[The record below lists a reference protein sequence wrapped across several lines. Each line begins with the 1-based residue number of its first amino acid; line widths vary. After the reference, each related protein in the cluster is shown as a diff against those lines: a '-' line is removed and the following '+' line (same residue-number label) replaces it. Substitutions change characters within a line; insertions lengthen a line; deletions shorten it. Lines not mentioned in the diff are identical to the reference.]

1 MRKTDVENTK
11 GETRGNMTE
20 LPILP
25 AFSKNNV
32 AITMQS
38 SDFFAPYASVTIRSI
53 LDHITDGNNYDFII
67 TSKDMSE
74 ESAATLC
81 AMADP
86 YSNVSIRVVNVKK
99 IYDQLIQVEDKR
111 FGGET
116 VTRIFLMELLP
127 DYDKVLNLDSDM
139 IVCADVAELYATDI
153 TDYYMAAV
161 QDLQSYISYCNGN
174 KKVYF
179 NRSFVRDTLKLN
191 SITDYYNG
199 GLFLLNLKKIRESF
213 CAKEIAET
221 IVRNNFRFFE
231 QDAFS
236 HLFRGSVLSLD
247 WKWNWQC
254 DANTYF
260 QDHVGEIYD
269 FAGYREKFKF
279 AQKHPCIVHYLS
291 EIKPWANEKTIRATL
306 WWQYAGQS
314 PFYISILGRRY
325 QTMKYASTAERV
337 LFVCETPYHLFS
349 SLQIRYQLYRNTL
362 ADIVFTS
369 SADFSAY
376 ISQLKKMK
384 VFDTIYQTGY
394 TVVKD
399 IGKLYKTAPN
409 REITKHPERYEHY
422 IDLPA
427 EYSDY
432 FMPVLSSPYQKLL
445 YLTLKKKGKAPRVH
459 VFEDGSIT
467 YIEDVQ
473 QSMKK
478 DTLHHGAEGLS
489 SFQKNL
495 CEILVRNPGLYL
507 ADSQNVPVA
516 KLPDFLSDDREMWE
530 IMRSVF
536 GEQQLPKERYI
547 FFNESFASEGLVSN
561 DIDILEEIAQFVG
574 KENMTVKL
582 HPRAAQ
588 EREKYMSHGFKIYEN
603 NTPWETVF
611 MHPEIENKVLL
622 SVSSNSLVTPWT
634 VGGKKPTVI
643 YLWKVMKLS
652 RRHHVRE
659 SGFTQFISLVENEM
673 NCDEKIMFC
682 PSTIPEL
689 IQTIK
694 YIEGEA

>member
-1 MRKTDVENTK
+1 
-11 GETRGNMTE
+11 MTE

-25 AFSKNNV
+25 AFSENNV

-53 LDHITDGNNYDFII
+53 LDHITAGNNYDFII

-161 QDLQSYISYCNGN
+161 QDLQSYISYCYGY

-179 NRSFVRDTLKLN
+179 NRSFVKDTLKLN

-199 GLFLLNLKKIRESF
+199 GLLLLNLERIRESF
-213 CAKEIAET
+213 GAKKIAET
-221 IVRNNFRFFE
+221 IIRNNFRFFE

-279 AQKHPCIVHYLS
+279 AQKYPCIVHYLS

-314 PFYISILGRRY
+314 PFYGSILGRRY

-337 LFVCETPYHLFS
+337 LFVCETPYHLFN
-349 SLQIRYQLYRNTL
+349 SLEIKHQLYKNVP
-362 ADIVFTS
+362 ADIVFTA

-376 ISQLKKMK
+376 ISQLEKIKL
-384 VFDTIYQTGY
+384 FDTIYRTGY

-399 IGKLYKTAPN
+399 IAKLRETAPN

-422 IDLPA
+422 IDLSA

-459 VFEDGSIT
+459 LYEDGAIT

-473 QSMKK
+473 RGMQK
-478 DTLHHGAEGLS
+478 DTLYYGAGDLTR
-489 SFQKNL
+489 FQSNL
-495 CEILVRNPGLYL
+495 CEILVRNPSLYL

-516 KLPDFLSDDREMWE
+516 KLPDFRSDDCEMWE
-530 IMRSVF
+530 IMQSVF
-536 GEQQLPKERYI
+536 GEQCIPKERFI
-547 FFNESFASEGLVSN
+547 FFNEPFSSEGLLSN
-561 DIDILEEIAQFVG
+561 DVDILETIAQRVG
-574 KENMTVKL
+574 KDNVTVKL
-582 HPRAAQ
+582 HPRAAR
-588 EREKYMSHGFKIYEN
+588 EREKYISRGFKIYEN

-611 MHPEIENKVLL
+611 MNPEIENKVLL
-622 SVSSNSLVTPWT
+622 SISSNSLVTPWS
-634 VGGKKPTVI
+634 VGGKKPLVV

-652 RRHHVRE
+652 QRHHVRE
-659 SGFTQFISLVENEM
+659 AGFSRFLSAVAEEM
-673 NCDEKIMFC
+673 NSEGKKMFC
-682 PSTIPEL
+682 PNSMSEL
-689 IQTIK
+689 TEIIK
-694 YIEGEA
+694 YVEGESK